1 MAKLQLKY
9 YPEQVL
15 MQKARKVTTIDSS
28 IRKLANDML
37 ETMYSSDGV
46 GLAAPQVGVSK
57 RIMVI
62 DVAGEDE
69 RRDPIVFINPQI
81 IKQEGKLVGLEGC
94 LSFPGVFFEVE
105 RANRITVRF
114 QNLAGKEVKMDAEG
128 DLLCRAIQHE
138 IDHLDGELFI
148 DKAVSPIAADLEL
161 VKAGFLEG
169 DAKAIEEELHGS
181 QTIKIGTQ
189 TPVIG

>member
-62 DVAGEDE
+62 D
-69 RRDPIVFINPQI
+69 
-81 IKQEGKLVGLEGC
+81 
-94 LSFPGVFFEVE
+94 LSL
-105 RANRITVRF
+105 IH
-114 QNLAGKEVKMDAEG
+114 
-128 DLLCRAIQHE
+128 I
-138 IDHLDGELFI
+138 
-148 DKAVSPIAADLEL
+148 
-161 VKAGFLEG
+161 
-169 DAKAIEEELHGS
+169 
-181 QTIKIGTQ
+181 
-189 TPVIG
+189 

>member
-1 MAKLQLKY
+1 
-9 YPEQVL
+9 
-15 MQKARKVTTIDSS
+15 
-28 IRKLANDML
+28 
-37 ETMYSSDGV
+37 
-46 GLAAPQVGVSK
+46 
-57 RIMVI
+57 
-62 DVAGEDE
+62 
-69 RRDPIVFINPQI
+69 
-81 IKQEGKLVGLEGC
+81 
-94 LSFPGVFFEVE
+94 
-105 RANRITVRF
+105 
-114 QNLAGKEVKMDAEG
+114 MDAEG